1 MIAFT
6 LNPLVRDL
14 QRLKLPRGLSVAVVS
29 VIFATAFIGLL
40 VALGTVVVSET
51 RSAAERIDTYLT
63 EESSLTGQTG
73 VEVDVDRLQ
82 AWLDDHGLEGIR
94 IEEQLDDLTESIGA
108 GDVSGYVQDAISF
121 AQGAA
126 LSVILFLF
134 SAVLV
139 VVISIYMLL
148 DMPRLER
155 SIDRRFPPHGGLPLT
170 QRIER
175 ALWGYVKGQAILSV
189 VIGTSAGV
197 GMWIL
202 GTTGLV
208 EGAEQ
213 YALLFG
219 LWTAFIEVIP
229 YIGPWL
235 SAVPP
240 AIYALVVDPVGVLWV
255 AALFVFIYQVEG
267 HVVVPNVMASA
278 LRLHPLLVIFGL
290 LAGGAL
296 YGIPGVLVALP
307 TMAAGRAIWEFF
319 GDRIDSS
326 RGRRGGA
333 VPVEVELEPPG
344 PPTPREEPPRAAS
357 ARLERTGSRAS
368 PAPRS
373 GAPDGRGTL
382 AVVGA
387 GATPAVP
394 SSRRAS
400 ERPRRSATLS
410 GREGARSSLHLPA
423 ARAAAGTG
431 TWRVVSGTLAYDEA
445 STVAASLSGVR
456 ACSRPFRTATSTYR
470 GSGGA
475 AAACPCFARCRG
487 ADRRRRAARSCSTV
501 DARRSRDRERPRRQL
516 PVRVR
521 PERRPPPVGIA
532 RESIRRTPARSP
544 IGEDRRSAVKAG
556 PATIAGRFGDRA
568 PRARSPWHTPC
579 RRTPRRTSACSRDDR
594 RGPPRARPSPPS
606 ARSSGRTAAS
616 PRQVSGACADVTA
629 ERPRRCA
636 TSASSAHD
644 HRAA

>member
-1 MIAFT
+1 MRVAGSGACVHGDERLAGSAARPSGSTVAHVEPAFIPERGQGYDRGVSEMSSGPPPIRVPRWIQLVVLPVLLLLAFLLARTLGHVLFLFLTASVIAFT

-94 IEEQLDDLTESIGA
+94 IEEQLDDMTESIGA

-175 ALWGYVKGQAILSV
+175 ALWGYVKGQAILSI

-208 EGAEQ
+208 EGAEE

-319 GDRIDSS
+319 GDRIDLESWDDV
-326 RGRRGGA
+326 RGGA
-333 VPVEVELEPPG
+333 VPVEVELEPP
-344 PPTPREEPPRAAS
+344 RADEPPRAAS
-357 ARLERTGSRAS
+357 
-368 PAPRS
+368 
-373 GAPDGRGTL
+373 GAP
-382 AVVGA
+382 
-387 GATPAVP
+387 
-394 SSRRAS
+394 
-400 ERPRRSATLS
+400 
-410 GREGARSSLHLPA
+410 
-423 ARAAAGTG
+423 
-431 TWRVVSGTLAYDEA
+431 
-445 STVAASLSGVR
+445 
-456 ACSRPFRTATSTYR
+456 
-470 GSGGA
+470 
-475 AAACPCFARCRG
+475 
-487 ADRRRRAARSCSTV
+487 
-501 DARRSRDRERPRRQL
+501 
-516 PVRVR
+516 
-521 PERRPPPVGIA
+521 
-532 RESIRRTPARSP
+532 
-544 IGEDRRSAVKAG
+544 
-556 PATIAGRFGDRA
+556 
-568 PRARSPWHTPC
+568 
-579 RRTPRRTSACSRDDR
+579 
-594 RGPPRARPSPPS
+594 
-606 ARSSGRTAAS
+606 
-616 PRQVSGACADVTA
+616 
-629 ERPRRCA
+629 
-636 TSASSAHD
+636 
-644 HRAA
+644 